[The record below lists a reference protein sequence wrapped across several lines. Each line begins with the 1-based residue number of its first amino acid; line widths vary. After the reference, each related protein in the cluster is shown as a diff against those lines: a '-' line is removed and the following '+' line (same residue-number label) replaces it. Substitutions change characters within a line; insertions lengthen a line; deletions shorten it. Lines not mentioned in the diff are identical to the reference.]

1 MYRYVLTREADL
13 KDGTPGWRVEQEE
26 DHCGFYFGGPMVD
39 FDADE
44 LTKIAATMEIGE
56 RKILEI

>member
-1 MYRYVLTREADL
+1 MWQYVLTREEDL
-13 KDGTPGWRVEQEE
+13 PDGTPGWRVEPKE
-26 DHCGFYFGGPMVD
+26 DHCGFYFDGPMVD

-44 LTKIAATMEIGE
+44 LTKIVATMQVGE